1 MGLRALCCSK
11 GDKGNDNQESDPPA
25 RPSQPRA
32 EKSSQDTPP
41 SVKKDTS
48 LTDVTPGK
56 PTPEEKIEA
65 PTEEVQE
72 KPIQQKPPRR
82 DLWKEAFESLD
93 PSRQQYVASNGVS
106 TTEAIGQVIDGTTAK
121 YEQWQ
126 KGGLRIHR
134 KDGDD
139 INLRDCAENIL
150 GAAMKFSGL
159 ISTAVSFDPT
169 GHASSAWM
177 VISFGMSIVQNRL
190 DRRDAIFAASQ
201 YLAETLSYYALI
213 DENYRNQDVG
223 SDHNLD
229 ETLLRVYVAI
239 LDFTVE
245 VKKGNE
251 ENEAKRTFQSVMA
264 LTDQPL
270 STLKDTINVQG
281 QLSEKWISLATNLG
295 DRQKA
300 AEHLAK
306 TDQLLEEMKSLASKA
321 MTTQEESQVVWMSA
335 ASYSDRQRALRKKR
349 TGDTGLWLLDSPEYN
364 DWKNVP
370 GSVLWLPGI
379 SGCGKSVLCSTIIQD
394 IEENCSMDP
403 SKFLGYWYFQF
414 GVEAT
419 QSVDNMFRSLV
430 RQLSRSPLAP
440 AVTKLWEDHH
450 LKGSQ
455 PDSEAI
461 FDVLNDLIS
470 GIKGEIY
477 LVFDAL
483 DECPE
488 NEEVKERSSLL
499 SLLERLIERHST
511 KIHILATSRPEQD
524 IVHKFEQ
531 FSKIDLE
538 AHLAEDVKTFVTSC
552 LAKAPLNRW
561 KTDIQNL
568 IIEELLDFK
577 ERRFRWAELQ
587 IMALENCRKESQIT
601 SALKSIP
608 QTLEATYRKVLDGVD
623 ANDES
628 LAREILMIICLSPVL
643 LDTQVI
649 ADMVELQIPDIIVEI
664 CTTSFVNFFDGKVQ
678 LAHFSVQEF
687 LVVSEEGG
695 EHHKCQFS
703 AVNGHRYLTEK
714 TVDLLLEETE
724 VLNQASAESKAP
736 FLYAAKHW
744 NVHMAAAG
752 GFNALSPELQA
763 KINRLF
769 TETNVYLNWIRAAES
784 NYVNIDEWS
793 KLFQECQPPIQRATS
808 LGLVQTVEFL
818 LAQDADSSVENSQE
832 AKYSALHLD
841 LAGTLGD
848 ENTFQF
854 SAKEGQLD
862 VLQTLLNQKLPLE
875 RSLVRQILGRINHR
889 KAGGAKLASVLQTM
903 WDQNLLREQSTE
915 NSDEIDPSLME
926 RVMMNQNSGLEIVK
940 ILLDWQ
946 PRISV
951 PIIEEALIAA
961 ICWEKD
967 TLDLLLERC
976 DDVQISPATLEK
988 LKSGRYDYPFFT
1000 EGLALLATKRP
1011 NEVPIGDAFFKWF
1024 AERLDLEAFKALMQ
1038 VRKSDVHVTQDV
1050 LEAAAGNTKSGNVFG
1065 LLWPQREPGVV
1076 FTESMLCNA
1085 VEDNPQ
1091 AEEATNFMTQHI
1103 DSHLTL
1109 SEGTILRLLDSSEKG
1124 LVTLKILLGPLNP
1137 GFSLS
1142 ERVAEAICAHGDAV
1156 EMLSFLANKGFDVA
1170 MTEGVVSSAALNKA
1184 AGPAVMKYLTKI
1196 YQKPLPITEQVLIA
1210 AAGNDEEGPNVLKI
1224 ILQDNPSTLPTD
1236 RVFEEGCRNK
1246 DTVLLLLGQRQKDP
1260 PIKKM
1265 INRIAIL
1272 KWSYTTRDVLQVLLQ
1287 RNLVNV
1293 DESVVETLATNP
1305 YALDALLSWKPDSPI
1320 TEKALIAGSKDLRS
1334 MRVLMGVP
1342 GGALNVTEN
1351 VLVAIATQSLVSKRV
1366 LEVIKSRT
1374 GSLDITEKVI
1384 RECIKANRLSIISW
1398 LVEQM
1403 PESVAT
1409 EAMWNIWKDTD
1420 VKDSTARIRVLMGFL
1435 KKTGSRITDSML
1447 QDWPFDPKGKDNYDI
1462 GDILKWID
1470 ELPELPSTELT
1481 AEIFVERCGNE
1492 DTETF
1497 WEGKQIPVTDHL
1509 IQVAE
1514 RNPIADVE
1522 QLKAFLEQKR
1532 G

>member
-1 MGLRALCCSK
+1 
-11 GDKGNDNQESDPPA
+11 
-25 RPSQPRA
+25 
-32 EKSSQDTPP
+32 
-41 SVKKDTS
+41 
-48 LTDVTPGK
+48 
-56 PTPEEKIEA
+56 
-65 PTEEVQE
+65 
-72 KPIQQKPPRR
+72 
-82 DLWKEAFESLD
+82 
-93 PSRQQYVASNGVS
+93 
-106 TTEAIGQVIDGTTAK
+106 
-121 YEQWQ
+121 
-126 KGGLRIHR
+126 
-134 KDGDD
+134 
-139 INLRDCAENIL
+139 
-150 GAAMKFSGL
+150 MKVSGL

-306 TDQLLEEMKSLASKA
+306 TDKLLEEMKSLASKA
-321 MTTQEESQVVWMSA
+321 MTAQEESQVVWMSA
-335 ASYSDRQRALRKKR
+335 APYSDRQRALRKKR

-394 IEENCSMDP
+394 IEEDCSMDP

-455 PDSEAI
+455 PDSEAV

-488 NEEVKERSSLL
+488 NEESKERGSLL
-499 SLLERLIERHST
+499 SRLEGLIERHST

-524 IVHKFEQ
+524 IAHKFEQ

-568 IIEELLDFK
+568 IIEELLNSK

-587 IMALENCRKESQIT
+587 IMALEKCRKESQIIN
-601 SALKSIP
+601 ALKKIP
-608 QTLEATYRKVLDGVD
+608 QTLEATYRKVLDGVES
-623 ANDES
+623 NDES

-643 LDTQVI
+643 FDAQII
-649 ADMVELQIPDIIVEI
+649 ADMVELPIPDDIVEI
-664 CTTSFVNFFDGKVQ
+664 CTTSFVNYFDGKVQ

-714 TVDLLLEETE
+714 TVDILLEETE

-744 NVHMAAAG
+744 NMHMAAAG
-752 GFNALSPELQA
+752 GFDALSPELQA

-769 TETNVYLNWIRAAES
+769 TESNIYLNWIRAAES
-784 NYVNIDEWS
+784 SHVNIDNEWS

-808 LGLVQTVEFL
+808 LGLVQTVECI
-818 LAQDADSSVENSQE
+818 LAQDVDSSVEYSPE
-832 AKYSALHLD
+832 AKYSALL
-841 LAGTLGD
+841 LGLTGTARD
-848 ENTFQF
+848 NNTFVF
-854 SAKEGQLD
+854 SAREGQLD

-875 RSLVRQILGRINHR
+875 HSLVRQILARIDHR
-889 KAGGAKLASVLQTM
+889 KAGNAKLASVLQTM
-903 WDQNLLREQSTE
+903 WDQNLLRGESTE
-915 NSDEIDPSLME
+915 NSDEIEPSLIMHA
-926 RVMMNQNSGLEIVK
+926 VMNQNSGLEIVK
-940 ILLDWQ
+940 IFLDWQ

-951 PIIEEALIAA
+951 PIIEDVLMSA
-961 ICWEKD
+961 ICWKKD
-967 TLDLLLERC
+967 TLSLLLERC
-976 DDVQISPATLEK
+976 DVQISPTMLEK
-988 LKSGRYDYPFFT
+988 LETGMYRFGFSRT
-1000 EGLALLATKRP
+1000 EGLALLATKRQS
-1011 NEVPIGDAFFKWF
+1011 EVPINDALFETF
-1024 AERLDLEAFKALMQ
+1024 AQRLDLEAFKALMQ
-1038 VRKSDVHVTQDV
+1038 VRKSDVHVTQDA
-1050 LEAAAGNTKSGNVFG
+1050 LETAAGNRESGNVFG

-1085 VEDNPQ
+1085 VENNPHV
-1091 AEEATNFMTQHI
+1091 EEVTNFMHENI
-1103 DSHLTL
+1103 DSNLTL
-1109 SEGTILRLLDSSEKG
+1109 SEETIQKLLANSKKG
-1124 LVTLKILLGPLNP
+1124 LVTLKMLLSPLTS

-1142 ERVAEAICAHGDAV
+1142 ERVAEAICAHGDAM
-1156 EMLSFLANKGFDVA
+1156 EMLSFLANKGFDVPII
-1170 MTEGVVSSAALNKA
+1170 EGVVSSAASNEA

-1196 YQKPLPITEQVLIA
+1196 YQKPLPITEKVIIA

-1236 RVFEEGCRNK
+1236 RVFEEGCENK
-1246 DTVLLLLGQRQKDP
+1246 DTMVLLLGQRQKDL
-1260 PIKKM
+1260 PIKRM
-1265 INRIAIL
+1265 IDRIAEG
-1272 KWSYTTRDVLQVLLQ
+1272 SYTTKDVLQVLLQ

-1293 DESVVETLATNP
+1293 DESVVETLAINFYP
-1305 YALDALLSWKPDSPI
+1305 LDALLSWKPDSPI
-1320 TEKALIAGSKDLRS
+1320 TEKALIAGANDIRS

-1342 GGALNVTEN
+1342 GSALHVTEN
-1351 VLVAIATQSLVSKRV
+1351 VLVAAATESSDGELV
-1366 LEVIKSRT
+1366 LEVIKYRT

-1384 RECIKANRLSIISW
+1384 REIIKADRLSIISW

-1420 VKDSTARIRVLMGFL
+1420 VKDSTARINVLKGFL

-1447 QDWPFDPKGKDNYDI
+1447 QDWPFDPEGKDNYEI
-1462 GDILKWID
+1462 GDILKWKG
-1470 ELPELPSTELT
+1470 ELFELPSTELT

-1492 DTETF
+1492 DIEKF

-1509 IQVAE
+1509 SQVAE